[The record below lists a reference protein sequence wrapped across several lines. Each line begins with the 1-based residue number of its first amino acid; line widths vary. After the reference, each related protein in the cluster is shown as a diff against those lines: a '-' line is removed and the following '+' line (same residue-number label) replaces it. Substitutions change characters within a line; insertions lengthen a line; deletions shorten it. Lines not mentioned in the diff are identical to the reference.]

1 MATRRKSAESPRSS
15 SSHRTRV
22 TIEGHLI
29 DSGLLSRCFG
39 AVIEGGGGYEV
50 LAMSVG
56 RTKRERSIAELEVR
70 AGTADRL
77 DRIVANL
84 VALGCRL
91 VDDAPVALLPC
102 TRDGVAPDTF
112 YASTHH
118 RTEVQHR
125 GRWITVRKQR
135 MDGVIVVK
143 GSTARCTLIRDLKR
157 GDAVVCGI
165 AGVRTALPAEER
177 RAESFAFMKS
187 EASSERAVVVK
198 AREVAALARAAKA
211 AGRKVVFVPGPV
223 VVHTGGAES
232 LRRLVSRG
240 WVDAVLSGNALA
252 VHDVERALFGT
263 SLGVDVDSGIAT
275 AEGHMHHLRAI
286 NTIRRAGSL
295 KNAVKQGVL
304 RTGIMFALVKHDV
317 PFVLAGSIRDDGP
330 LPDTEMDLIVA
341 QRRYAEAIEGAGL
354 VIVLA
359 SMLHGI
365 GVGNMAPSDVPLVCV
380 DIHSSVVT
388 KLADRGSAQAIGI
401 VTDVSAFLHRLDTEL
416 TGRTRRVR

>member
-1 MATRRKSAESPRSS
+1 M
-15 SSHRTRV
+15 

-39 AVIEGGGGYEV
+39 ATIEGGGGYEV
-50 LAMSVG
+50 RTMVVG
-56 RTKRERSIAELEVR
+56 RTKREPSRAELEVH
-70 AGTADRL
+70 AKTAAAL
-77 DRIVANL
+77 ERIVANL

-91 VDDAPVALLPC
+91 VADEPVVLRRC
-102 TRDGVAPDTF
+102 DRDGVAPDDF

-118 RTEVQHR
+118 RTSVLHR
-125 GRWITVRKQR
+125 GAWIAVEKQR

-143 GSTARCTLIRDLKR
+143 RGRAYCTLIRDLKR
-157 GDAVVCGI
+157 GDEVVCGLG
-165 AGVRTALPAEER
+165 GVRTELPQEER

-187 EASSERAVVVK
+187 EASSERAVAVK
-198 AREVAALARAAKA
+198 AREVARLARKAKA
-211 AGRKVVFVPGPV
+211 ERRKVVFVPGPV
-223 VVHTGGAES
+223 VVHTGGTDS
-232 LRRLVSRG
+232 LRRLIARG

-252 VHDVERALFGT
+252 VHDVERALFST
-263 SLGVDVDSGIAT
+263 SLGVDVDTGIPT

-286 NTIRRAGSL
+286 NAIRRAGSL
-295 KNAVKQGVL
+295 ARAVRAGILKDGV
-304 RTGIMFALVKHDV
+304 MHALVVHGV

-330 LPDTEMDLIVA
+330 LPDTEMDLLVA
-341 QRRYAEAIEGAGL
+341 QRRYAELLEGAGL

-365 GVGNMAPSDVPLVCV
+365 GVGNMSPSDVPLVCV

-401 VTDVSAFLHRLDTEL
+401 VTDVSAFLHRLDSEL
-416 TGRTRRVR
+416 RGRGKRIH